1 MIINHVIVSLQNNLI
16 YERVDDM
23 ISIAEL
29 RRKHGKISQRELAK
43 KLDTTQASISN
54 WEKNP
59 LSMNAENIVKVALYF
74 QISSDEILG
83 INDEN

>member
-1 MIINHVIVSLQNNLI
+1 
-16 YERVDDM
+16 M

>member
-1 MIINHVIVSLQNNLI
+1 MIINHVIVSLQNTLI

-83 INDEN
+83 INDED